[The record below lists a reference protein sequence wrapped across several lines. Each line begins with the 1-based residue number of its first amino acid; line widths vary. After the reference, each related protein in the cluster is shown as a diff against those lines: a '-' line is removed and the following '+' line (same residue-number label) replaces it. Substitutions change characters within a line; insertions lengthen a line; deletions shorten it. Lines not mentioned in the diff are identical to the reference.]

1 MSWRTTW
8 AIAERVLRQLRR
20 DPRTIALLIVV
31 PAVLMVILRYAFDG
45 QPETFQRIGAPM
57 LGLLAALQAIPRDVT
72 IVMIEHDMDV
82 ALEFA
87 ERITVLH
94 FGEVV
99 VEGSR
104 AEVVAHPKTRE
115 IYLGE

>member
-1 MSWRTTW
+1 
-8 AIAERVLRQLRR
+8 
-20 DPRTIALLIVV
+20 
-31 PAVLMVILRYAFDG
+31 
-45 QPETFQRIGAPM
+45 
-57 LGLLAALQAIPRDVT
+57 
-72 IVMIEHDMDV
+72 MDV

-94 FGEVV
+94 FGEVM
-99 VEGSR
+99 VEGNR